1 MDAATL
7 VGALAERRAAI
18 EAEIKGQVD
27 ELQAIDRLIAHYD
40 LRPPAASRD
49 TPDALPSTLGGGPV
63 VIPGEAVSGG
73 AAGLVSGDGCA
84 VVGGE
89 PETVADSPAN
99 RPGFLPKPRKK
110 AGDAADDRCRL
121 VARELA
127 GGRKEAA
134 AISRATGLKWAEVM
148 AALKPNSRLGDGPNY
163 FDTNEHGWVLT
174 PLGRE
179 TLLD

>member
-7 VGALAERRAAI
+7 VGALVARRAAI

-63 VIPGEAVSGG
+63 VIPDEAVSGG
-73 AAGLVSGDGCA
+73 AAGLVPGDGCA
-84 VVGGE
+84 VAGPAPAAE
-89 PETVADSPAN
+89 PPAD

-110 AGDAADDRCRL
+110 AGDAADDRVRW

-148 AALKPNSRLGDGPNY
+148 AALKPHSRLGSGPEY
-163 FDTNEHGWVLT
+163 FDTNADGWVLT

-179 TLLD
+179 AMLP

>member
-7 VGALAERRAAI
+7 IGALVARRAAI

-40 LRPPAASRD
+40 LRPPAAARD

-63 VIPGEAVSGG
+63 VIPDEAVSGG
-73 AAGLVSGDGCA
+73 AAGLVPGDGCA
-84 VVGGE
+84 VAGGE

-99 RPGFLPKPRKK
+99 RPGFLPRPKK
-110 AGDAADDRCRL
+110 AADVGNL
-121 VARELA
+121 VLWVARELA
-127 GGRKEAA
+127 SSRKETSTIAKA
-134 AISRATGLKWAEVM
+134 LGLKWKEVSDV
-148 AALKPNSRLGDGPNY
+148 LKPHSRLGSGPEY
-163 FDTNEHGWVLT
+163 FDTNADGWALT

-179 TLLD
+179 ALLP